1 MKGKPAIMKF
11 KVAPEK
17 EALLEISSVF
27 PPKYPVHSIPQAEI
41 EFVKGDFG
49 SYSTQI
55 IRTDSWAI
63 GWLHFSIKKEV
74 ILYPTTDTGMVA
86 LYCTLNGRIPC
97 VLQGFG
103 ELVLE
108 NRKYSFY
115 YIPPLIHNEA
125 RFVPGEYEAVYI
137 SFGDDFLAECAEED
151 LIKLKD
157 LYQRKVEQVQN
168 GEVFPPF
175 NITDRELENFDMIRY
190 HKLSGTKMKLHLAS
204 RINDLLVNYFS
215 ILETGKDPAQEEKNA
230 AVQTVSRYIT
240 LHLGDS
246 LINPVLEKIAGMN
259 VNSLEKEFKKVFFV
273 PLQQYVEDARM
284 EEAKRQLIQ
293 RRLPIADIA
302 TSVGYSDP
310 NYFATVFRKKYGM
323 SPTQYRNT
331 HR

>member
-1 MKGKPAIMKF
+1 MKF

-17 EALLEISSVF
+17 EALLEISAVF
-27 PPKYPVHSIPQAEI
+27 PPKYPVHSISQAET

-55 IRTDSWAI
+55 IKTNSWAI
-63 GWLHFSIKKEV
+63 GWLYFSIKKEV
-74 ILYPTTDTGMVA
+74 ILYPVTDTAMVA
-86 LYCTLNGRIPC
+86 LYCTLNGCIPC

-108 NRKYSFY
+108 NKKYSFY

-125 RFVPGEYEAVYI
+125 RFVPGEYEAVYV
-137 SFGDDFLAECAEED
+137 SFGDDFLAECAGED

-157 LYQRKVEQVQN
+157 LYHRKVEQVQN

-175 NITDRELENFDMIRY
+175 NITDRELRIFDMIRY
-190 HKLSGTKMKLHLAS
+190 HTLSGTKMKLHLAS

-215 ILETGKDPAQEEKNA
+215 IPESGSDPAQEEKNA
-230 AVQTVSRYIT
+230 VVRAVARYII

-246 LINPVLEKIAGMN
+246 LTNPVLEKVAGMN
-259 VNSLEKEFKKVFFV
+259 VNNLEREFKKMFLV

-284 EEAKRQLIQ
+284 EEAKRALIQ
-293 RRLPIADIA
+293 TLLPIADIA
-302 TSVGYSDP
+302 ARVGYNDP
-310 NYFATVFRKKYGM
+310 NYFATVFRKKYRM

-331 HR
+331 NK